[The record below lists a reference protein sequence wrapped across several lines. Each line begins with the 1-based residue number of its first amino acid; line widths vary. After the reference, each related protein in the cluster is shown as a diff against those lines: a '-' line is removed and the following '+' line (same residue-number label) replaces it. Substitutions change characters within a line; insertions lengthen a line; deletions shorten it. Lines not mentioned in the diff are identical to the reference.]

1 MNSSRNSTLELLR
14 IISMIMVI
22 GLHYMNKTI
31 GGGLNTELKV
41 NIVSSH
47 MIESICITSVN
58 VFVLISGYFMQSAK
72 TTGLK
77 KAVDL
82 YLVMLF
88 YNLSCFGIATATGQY
103 PFSVRE
109 LIFAFFPFFTGLKW
123 FLETYMILLLIAP
136 FINKLLNCLNKSSH
150 GFLIFIQIMLF
161 SIWPSFLPSAPILD
175 GGYGI
180 TNFITLYFISSYIRK
195 YISFPHTKKTRLISL
210 AVFAASCSAIAVS
223 SFLPYFSQRAWDY
236 CYIFNI
242 LASAALFVFFLDLP
256 KTNVKIVNAIAGTT
270 FGVYILHSMLY
281 FQPFIYHSIL
291 HTERY
296 YNSEYQTLH
305 FLLSIVLLFAVC
317 AIIDYC
323 RQRIWNA
330 TVKKL
335 LDKSMLIKMEN
346 DWENSI
352 MNEGSR

>member
-1 MNSSRNSTLELLR
+1 MKNSRNSTLEILR

-31 GGGLNTELKV
+31 GGGLNTELKG

-47 MIESICITSVN
+47 IIESICITSVN

-77 KAVDL
+77 KAVNL

-88 YNLSCFGIATATGQY
+88 YNLSCFGIAAATGQY

-109 LIFAFFPFFTGLKW
+109 LILAVFPFFAGLKW
-123 FLETYMILLLIAP
+123 FLQTYMILLLIAP
-136 FINKLLNCLNKSSH
+136 FINKLLNCLNQESH
-150 GFLIFIQIMLF
+150 GFLILIQIMLF
-161 SIWPSFLPSAPILD
+161 SIWPSFFPGAPILD

-195 YISFPHTKKTRLISL
+195 YISFQNTKKTRWIALT
-210 AVFAASCSAIAVS
+210 VFIVSCLVIAGS
-223 SFLPYFSQRAWDY
+223 SFLPYLSQRAWDY

-242 LASAALFVFFLDLP
+242 LASTALFVFFLNLP
-256 KTNVKIVNAIAGTT
+256 KTKLKIVNTIAGTT

-305 FLLSIVLLFAVC
+305 FLFCIILLFAVC

-323 RQRIWNA
+323 RQIIWNV
-330 TVKKL
+330 TVKRL
-335 LDKSMLIKMEN
+335 LDRSRLIKMEN
-346 DWENSI
+346 DWENRI
-352 MNEGSR
+352 MN

>member
-1 MNSSRNSTLELLR
+1 MNNSRNSTLEILR

-31 GGGLNTELKV
+31 GGGLNTALKV
-41 NIVSSH
+41 NIISSH
-47 MIESICITSVN
+47 IFESICITSVN
-58 VFVLISGYFMQSAK
+58 VFVLISGYFMLSAK
-72 TTGLK
+72 TTGLR

-88 YNLSCFGIATATGQY
+88 YNLSCFGIATAMGQY
-103 PFSVRE
+103 TFSVQE
-109 LIFAFFPFFTGLKW
+109 LFFAFFPFFIGLRW
-123 FLETYMILLLIAP
+123 FLETYIILLIIAP
-136 FINKLLNCLNKSSH
+136 FINKLLDCLNKKSH
-150 GFLIFIQIMLF
+150 EFLIFIQIMLF
-161 SIWPSFLPSAPILD
+161 SIWPSFFAGAPIHD

-195 YISFPHTKKTRLISL
+195 YISFKNTKKTRFISL
-210 AVFAASCSAIAVS
+210 TVFAVSCSATTVS
-223 SFLPYFSQRAWDY
+223 SFLPYFSQRAWSY

-256 KTNVKIVNAIAGTT
+256 KTNLKIVNTISGTT

-281 FQPFIYHSIL
+281 FQPLIYHSIL
-291 HTERY
+291 HTELY
-296 YNSEYQTLH
+296 YDSEYQTLH
-305 FLLSIVLLFAVC
+305 FLICIILVFAVC

-323 RQRIWNA
+323 RQRIWNV

-335 LDKSMLIKMEN
+335 LDESRLIKMEN
-346 DWENSI
+346 DWEKRI
-352 MNEGSR
+352 MN